1 LTASVVDTN
10 NIGDREMTQIAKHSF
25 ALLVALLITVVSF
38 DAALTVPLAAPGAP
52 YAAPILA

>member
-1 LTASVVDTN
+1 MVDAD

-25 ALLVALLITVVSF
+25 ALLAALLITAVSF
-38 DAALTVPLAAPGAP
+38 DAALTVPLAGPDTI